1 MLETTHKSTASPAK
15 EKIKWG
21 LVSMLSVVLI
31 MVLYFNFK
39 PSGSG
44 EKTIALQ
51 GQLAEALDHSI
62 PALPGKEIMPSL
74 DALIEKEVISSP
86 AVPLLIQDI
95 FSFASRKNG
104 PNSTLMDPPEAEEFV
119 LKGTMIDG
127 DNSVAFLNDEIVAL
141 GDTFN
146 GFTMV
151 EITADKA
158 VIRNEEEEITLLFKD
173 ELDEKTHK

>member
-1 MLETTHKSTASPAK
+1 MLETAHKSTANPAK
-15 EKIKWG
+15 EKIKWS
-21 LVSMLSVVLI
+21 LVAMLSVILI

-39 PSGSG
+39 PSRSG

-51 GQLAEALDHSI
+51 GQVAEALDHSI

-74 DALIEKEVISSP
+74 EALTEKQVISSP

-104 PNSTLMDPPEAEEFV
+104 PNSPLVDPSGIDEFV
-119 LKGTMIDG
+119 LRGTIIDG
-127 DNSVAFLNDEIVAL
+127 DNSVAFLNNETVAL

-146 GFTMV
+146 GFTLV

-173 ELDEKTHK
+173 EFDEKTKR